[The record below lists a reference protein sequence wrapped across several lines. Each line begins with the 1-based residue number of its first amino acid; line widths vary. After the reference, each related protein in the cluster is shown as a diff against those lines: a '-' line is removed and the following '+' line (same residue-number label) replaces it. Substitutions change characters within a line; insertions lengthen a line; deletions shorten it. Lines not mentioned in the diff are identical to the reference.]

1 MSGGPYNNLYLKDLD
16 DLLNQQDLVQQMADD
31 LAKLGYAPDAAKET
45 QEFLLTLRQFE
56 NRLETMKSRLEPV
69 WEAYEMWKSGD
80 ADEGNLKKILEKY
93 RS

>member
-1 MSGGPYNNLYLKDLD
+1 MSGGSYNNLYLKDLD
-16 DLLNQQDLVQQMADD
+16 ELLNQQDLVQQMADD

-69 WEAYEMWKSGD
+69 WEAYEFYKSGD
-80 ADEGNLKKILEKY
+80 ADETRFKKILEKY
-93 RS
+93 RL